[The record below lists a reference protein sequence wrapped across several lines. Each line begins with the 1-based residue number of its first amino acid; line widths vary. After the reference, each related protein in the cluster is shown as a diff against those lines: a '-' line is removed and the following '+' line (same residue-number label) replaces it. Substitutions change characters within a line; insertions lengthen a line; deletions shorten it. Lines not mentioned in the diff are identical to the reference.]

1 MVILTMRMQGSLV
14 LRLAM
19 FLAFMVCFTNS
30 YGARFKSHVK
40 STDELDYGLVLFE
53 FFQQRYFDSL
63 VEDAYANAIDNPIAE
78 SDKGELLKGGLMLSY
93 GMADEAKKV
102 FDALLDKNTPE
113 PVRNRAWYFL
123 AKFYYNKSDYANA
136 ATALGRIQ
144 GSVPEELNFDYH
156 YLMTLVNARANRDP
170 RDMKSL
176 DKRLKLTPQYPY
188 LLFNIA
194 MGLLRQGEL
203 VAAVKNLEEVGAYD
217 GLDEEY
223 LVLADRAKLG
233 LAQIAM
239 QKGLFAEAWSYLT
252 KIRTTGLYSNRA
264 LLHYAWA
271 AIKIK
276 RFPDAIAALKLLNER
291 SIASPEV
298 QEAKVLL
305 AHLYEQEGSP
315 RKALKAN
322 LLSIKDFK
330 RGVDMVNEARRII
343 DKKDV
348 PEEFITNMEAIMD
361 DSDWHSATP
370 TVDYKNLTPFLID
383 LMASNPFNETLKELA
398 DLYNLRENLNYWLLQ
413 ADQHL
418 VIMRNA
424 TKKAFDEKSRALV
437 QESANLNQ
445 RFSEQKQELNLLN
458 LALSE
463 EDQDRIKIL
472 LKSTSEELA
481 ALDEKVG
488 LFGDLEKVYTQP
500 SEYRDETAELHRRIR
515 VLLQKTDLTIVK
527 LEPVMRG
534 LVKAELDKHEE
545 RMNYYWAQSRLAKA
559 RLYDTTL
566 STLKDAQ
573 RDNQDDEK
581 P

>member
-1 MVILTMRMQGSLV
+1 MQGSFLWRLTMQIAVLV
-14 LRLAM
+14 
-19 FLAFMVCFTNS
+19 CCTNA
-30 YGARFKSHVK
+30 YAAKFKSHVG
-40 STDELDYGLVLFE
+40 STDELDYGLVLYE
-53 FFQQRYFDSL
+53 FFQQRYFSAL
-63 VEDAYANAIDNPIAE
+63 VENAYANANENPI
-78 SDKGELLKGGLMLSY
+78 SRGDKGEILKGGLMLSY
-93 GMADEAKKV
+93 GMADDSKKV
-102 FDALLDKNTPE
+102 FDALLDKKTPE
-113 PVRNRAWYFL
+113 AVRNRAWYYL

-136 ATALGRIQ
+136 ATALSRIT
-144 GSVPEELNFDYH
+144 GAVPDELNFDYY
-156 YLMTLVNARANRDP
+156 YLLTLVSSRTSGSITDL
-170 RDMKSL
+170 KSL
-176 DKRLKLTPQYPY
+176 DKSLKETPQYPY
-188 LLFNIA
+188 LLFNISI
-194 MGLLRQGEL
+194 GLLKQGEL
-203 VAAVKNLEEVGAYD
+203 VSAVKNLEEVAAYE
-217 GLDEEY
+217 GLVEEY
-223 LVLADRAKLG
+223 LVLSDRAKLG
-233 LAQIAM
+233 LAQLAM
-239 QKGLFAEAWSYLT
+239 QKGLFAEAWGYLT
-252 KIRTTGLYSNRA
+252 RIRTTGLYSNRA

-276 RFPDAIAALKLLNER
+276 QFPDAIAALKLLDER

-330 RGVDMVNEARRII
+330 AGVDMVNEARRII

-418 VIMRNA
+418 IIMKNA
-424 TKKAFDEKSRALV
+424 TKKAFDEKSKQLV
-437 QESANLNQ
+437 GESASLNQ
-445 RFSEQKQELNLLN
+445 RFSDQKQELNLLN
-458 LALSE
+458 LTLN
-463 EDQDRIKIL
+463 EDDQERVKIL
-472 LKSTSEELA
+472 LKSTSEELT
-481 ALDEKVG
+481 LLGEKVA
-488 LFGDLEKVYTQP
+488 LFDKLENVYTQP
-500 SEYRDETAELHRRIR
+500 SEYRKEVVELHRRIR
-515 VLLQKTDLTIVK
+515 VLLQKTELTIVK
-527 LEPVMRG
+527 LEPVMRE
-534 LVKAELDKHEE
+534 LVKTELDKHEE

-573 RDNQDDEK
+573 RDNQDDN
-581 P
+581 